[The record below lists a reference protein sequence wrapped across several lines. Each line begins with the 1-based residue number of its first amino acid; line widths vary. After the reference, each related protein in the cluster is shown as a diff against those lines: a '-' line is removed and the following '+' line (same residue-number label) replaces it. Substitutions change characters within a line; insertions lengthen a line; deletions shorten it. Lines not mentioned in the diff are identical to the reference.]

1 MKETS
6 AELRAGISALLPG
19 LTPAAARIARLVR
32 DDPARVSRMSISEL
46 GEAAGTSE
54 STIVR
59 TARVLGFPGYSELR
73 LALAVAGARELE
85 SKPTLAADIGHE
97 DPLDVVVA
105 KLAAAEQDALR
116 ATVGQ
121 VDVGVLEA
129 VVDAISGA
137 RRVDVYGVGVSGLV
151 ATDLWQ
157 QLHRI
162 GVVCHVHAEL
172 HQALTSAVL
181 LGPEDVA
188 VAISHSGQTA
198 DVLEPLR
205 RAKENGTKTVALT
218 SRPRSPLA
226 RLADHTLLSAGR
238 EEPLR
243 PGAMASRTSQLLVA
257 DCVFIGVAQRRYDSA
272 LQALRLTYEAVSAR
286 RETGRR
292 GRR

>member
-1 MKETS
+1 MKENSSTLS
-6 AELRAGISALLPG
+6 EGISALLPS
-19 LTPAAARIARLVR
+19 LTPAAARIAQLVH

-46 GEAAGTSE
+46 SEAAGTSE

-59 TARVLGFPGYSELR
+59 TARTLGFPGYSQLR
-73 LALAVAGARELE
+73 LALAVAGAREVD
-85 SKPTLAADIGHE
+85 SKPTLAADIE
-97 DPLDVVVA
+97 QDDSLDVVVA

-121 VDVGVLEA
+121 LDADVLES
-129 VVDAISGA
+129 VVEAISSA
-137 RRVDVYGVGVSGLV
+137 RRVAVLGVGVSGLV

-157 QLHRI
+157 KLHRI
-162 GVVCHVHAEL
+162 GVMCHVHTEL

-181 LGPEDVA
+181 LGPDDVA

-198 DVLEPLR
+198 DVLDPVR
-205 RAKENGTKTVALT
+205 RAKKNGARTVALT

-226 RLADHTLLSAGR
+226 RIADHTLLSAGR

-272 LQALRLTYEAVSAR
+272 LPALRLTYEAVSSR
-286 RETGRR
+286 RER
-292 GRR
+292 GHR